1 MTAAAII
8 INIVIVESK
17 LSVTITASTASSDDD
32 TMPEIEIE
40 ASIINNIMSCTMQT

>member
-8 INIVIVESK
+8 INIMIVESK

-40 ASIINNIMSCTMQT
+40 ASIINNIMSCTTQ